1 MPVSWPQ
8 NGNCRQKQKAAI
20 FGTNR
25 GFSCDFCDVH
35 LSEKEW
41 LDNHNQ
47 GEKHRWV
54 SERVKL
60 LLPVQWIQ
68 PPPKTVPRGP
78 NVPPELVCV
87 VCQQGFWPL
96 EKYRWEKFSWMH
108 FNNWPQ
114 KKFPLIEHSTPGN
127 TLGAS
132 IIWRGARATQ
142 WKNSSLNQVVV
153 WRISQFQKEAFSV
166 LCDMS

>member
-1 MPVSWPQ
+1 MSHVSKLPVNTIKTSTQ
-8 NGNCRQKQKAAI
+8 VASSTAALLLESCLSKQKAAI

-96 EKYRWEKFSWMH
+96 EKYR
-108 FNNWPQ
+108 
-114 KKFPLIEHSTPGN
+114 
-127 TLGAS
+127 
-132 IIWRGARATQ
+132 
-142 WKNSSLNQVVV
+142 
-153 WRISQFQKEAFSV
+153 
-166 LCDMS
+166 

>member
-1 MPVSWPQ
+1 MAKMKEKEAQEGELTCGICQVSVYLDWYNMSQDSRLPVNTIKTSTQ
-8 NGNCRQKQKAAI
+8 VASSTAALLLESCLSKQKAAI

-96 EKYRWEKFSWMH
+96 EKYRWEKF
-108 FNNWPQ
+108 
-114 KKFPLIEHSTPGN
+114 I
-127 TLGAS
+127 
-132 IIWRGARATQ
+132 
-142 WKNSSLNQVVV
+142 
-153 WRISQFQKEAFSV
+153 
-166 LCDMS
+166 